1 MGTYITQTDLEARL
15 SEATVRDILDDD
27 ADGYVDDDP
36 LERVIADAESY
47 VEGFLRVAYDLE
59 TIRAL
64 GTDVPNEV
72 KRLCLDIATAYLWER
87 HPEYVRADGDKLL
100 MRARLELVD
109 LRRGLTR
116 LDIEGAPEPPA
127 NRGGE
132 TRSGDA
138 EYPDP
143 VNFYK
148 NPTDFGIF

>member
-1 MGTYITQTDLEARL
+1 MGTYITQTDLEDRL
-15 SEATVRDILDDD
+15 SAAVIRDILDDD
-27 ADGYVDDDP
+27 ADGFVDDNP
-36 LERVIADAESY
+36 LDRVIADAESY

-59 TIRAL
+59 TVRAL
-64 GTDVPNEV
+64 GTSVPNEV

-87 HPEYVRADGDKLL
+87 HPEYIRADGDKLL

-116 LDIEGAPEPPA
+116 LDIVGDPEPPA

-132 TRSGDA
+132 ARSGDA
-138 EYPDP
+138 DEPTP
-143 VNFYK
+143 VNAFK